1 MRNSVIERFNP
12 LKSPN
17 RPIAQSPNRP
27 IAQSPNHRFMR
38 ILITGGA
45 GQVGWEL
52 RRTLAIF
59 GEVVAPPRDILD
71 LASADSIVSAVR
83 GVRPDLIVNA
93 AAFTAV
99 DQAESETD
107 LAMKINGDAPRI
119 LAEEAALRNAAL
131 IHYSTDYV
139 FDGRKAEPYRE
150 DDETAPINV
159 YGRTKLAGEQGVRA
173 ADAAHLV
180 FRTSWVYGSRGRNF
194 LLTMLR
200 LARQRKK
207 LKVVDDQFGAPT
219 SARLIAEATSGALA
233 KNYAGGKLDIDGM
246 REISGLY
253 HLTAAGRTT
262 WYGFAQAIL
271 AGKEGMAKVSPI
283 PTSSYP
289 TPARRPQN
297 SMLDNSKLEKQFGF
311 TLPDWKVGLQLC
323 LEELGD

>member
-1 MRNSVIERFNP
+1 M
-12 LKSPN
+12 K
-17 RPIAQSPNRP
+17 
-27 IAQSPNHRFMR
+27 
-38 ILITGGA
+38 ILVTGGA

-71 LASADSIVSAVR
+71 LASVDSIVAAVR
-83 GVRPDLIVNA
+83 GVRPGLIVNA
-93 AAFTAV
+93 AAYTSV
-99 DQAESETD
+99 DRAESESD
-107 LAMKINGDAPRI
+107 RAMKINGDAPRI
-119 LAEEAALRNAAL
+119 LAEEAALLNAAL

-139 FDGRKAEPYRE
+139 FDGRKAEPYGE

-159 YGRTKLAGEQGVRA
+159 YGRTKLAGEQAVITA
-173 ADAAHLV
+173 EAAHLV

-200 LARQRKK
+200 LGRERRE

-219 SARLIAEATSGALA
+219 SARLIAEATAGAIA
-233 KNYAGGKLDIDGM
+233 QHFADGRLDLELFRQVG
-246 REISGLY
+246 GLY

-283 PTSSYP
+283 PTSGYP

-297 SMLDNSKLEKQFGF
+297 SVLDNSKLEQQFGF
-311 TLPDWKVGLQLC
+311 SLPDWKVGLQLC
-323 LEELGD
+323 IEELSG